1 MEQLIDM
8 VVVSFERTKTHAM
21 PQCVE
26 SGSAYGFMQRVS
38 VAMAGVVPL
47 LSRFTCA
54 HLRQV
59 LSVSTL
65 CLFSVSVGVQ
75 LVCNFVP
82 AQRTQRVSVAMAG
95 VVLSV
100 SVRRVML
107 DVLLITSRIAIG
119 TGTARIAM
127 VINVHG
133 VCWCVTSVGFVQS
146 HTQVTHKLHTTDTE
160 NTYCVLRTRRR

>member
-82 AQRTQRVSVAMAG
+82 AQRMQRVSVAMAG

-119 TGTARIAM
+119 TGTARIA
-127 VINVHG
+127 INVQ
-133 VCWCVTSVGFVQS
+133 CNFSVTSV
-146 HTQVTHKLHTTDTE
+146 
-160 NTYCVLRTRRR
+160 

>member
-47 LSRFTCA
+47 RSRVTCA

-82 AQRTQRVSVAMAG
+82 AQRTAGMQRVSVAMAG

-119 TGTARIAM
+119 TGTARIA
-127 VINVHG
+127 INVQ
-133 VCWCVTSVGFVQS
+133 CNFSVTSV
-146 HTQVTHKLHTTDTE
+146 
-160 NTYCVLRTRRR
+160 

>member
-82 AQRTQRVSVAMAG
+82 AQRMQRVSMRVSVAMAG

-119 TGTARIAM
+119 TGTARIA
-127 VINVHG
+127 INVQ
-133 VCWCVTSVGFVQS
+133 CNFSVTSV
-146 HTQVTHKLHTTDTE
+146 
-160 NTYCVLRTRRR
+160 

>member
-21 PQCVE
+21 RQCVE

-82 AQRTQRVSVAMAG
+82 AQRMQRVSVAMAG

-133 VCWCVTSVGFVQS
+133 VCWCVTSV
-146 HTQVTHKLHTTDTE
+146 
-160 NTYCVLRTRRR
+160 

>member
-1 MEQLIDM
+1 
-8 VVVSFERTKTHAM
+8 
-21 PQCVE
+21 
-26 SGSAYGFMQRVS
+26 
-38 VAMAGVVPL
+38 MAGVVPL

-82 AQRTQRVSVAMAG
+82 AQRMQRVSMRVSVAMAG

-133 VCWCVTSVGFVQS
+133 VCWCVTSV
-146 HTQVTHKLHTTDTE
+146 
-160 NTYCVLRTRRR
+160 

>member
-75 LVCNFVP
+75 LVCNFSVTFYFVP
-82 AQRTQRVSVAMAG
+82 AQRMQRVSVAMAG
-95 VVLSV
+95 VGLSV
-100 SVRRVML
+100 SARVR
-107 DVLLITSRIAIG
+107 IS
-119 TGTARIAM
+119 
-127 VINVHG
+127 
-133 VCWCVTSVGFVQS
+133 
-146 HTQVTHKLHTTDTE
+146 
-160 NTYCVLRTRRR
+160 

>member
-38 VAMAGVVPL
+38 VAMACVVPL

-54 HLRQV
+54 RLRQV

-82 AQRTQRVSVAMAG
+82 AQRMQRVSVAMAG

-133 VCWCVTSVGFVQS
+133 VCWCVTSV
-146 HTQVTHKLHTTDTE
+146 
-160 NTYCVLRTRRR
+160 

>member
-38 VAMAGVVPL
+38 VAMACVVPL

-54 HLRQV
+54 RLRQV

-82 AQRTQRVSVAMAG
+82 AQRMQRVSVAMAG
-95 VVLSV
+95 VGLSV
-100 SVRRVML
+100 SARVRMVVYHDGTEYGMHCTVLEL
-107 DVLLITSRIAIG
+107 DID
-119 TGTARIAM
+119 
-127 VINVHG
+127 
-133 VCWCVTSVGFVQS
+133 
-146 HTQVTHKLHTTDTE
+146 K
-160 NTYCVLRTRRR
+160 

>member
-21 PQCVE
+21 LQCVE

-82 AQRTQRVSVAMAG
+82 AQRMQRVSVAMAG

-133 VCWCVTSVGFVQS
+133 VCWCVTSV
-146 HTQVTHKLHTTDTE
+146 
-160 NTYCVLRTRRR
+160 

>member
-82 AQRTQRVSVAMAG
+82 AQRMQRVSVAMAG
-95 VVLSV
+95 VGLSV
-100 SVRRVML
+100 SARVRMVVYHDGTEYCMHCTVLEL
-107 DVLLITSRIAIG
+107 DID
-119 TGTARIAM
+119 
-127 VINVHG
+127 
-133 VCWCVTSVGFVQS
+133 
-146 HTQVTHKLHTTDTE
+146 K
-160 NTYCVLRTRRR
+160 

>member
-82 AQRTQRVSVAMAG
+82 AQRMQRVSMRVSVAMAG

-133 VCWCVTSVGFVQS
+133 VCWCVTSV
-146 HTQVTHKLHTTDTE
+146 
-160 NTYCVLRTRRR
+160 

>member
-75 LVCNFVP
+75 LVCCAGSAYAARVRGHGWRR
-82 AQRTQRVSVAMAG
+82 AQRIS
-95 VVLSV
+95 
-100 SVRRVML
+100 
-107 DVLLITSRIAIG
+107 
-119 TGTARIAM
+119 
-127 VINVHG
+127 
-133 VCWCVTSVGFVQS
+133 
-146 HTQVTHKLHTTDTE
+146 
-160 NTYCVLRTRRR
+160 

>member
-26 SGSAYGFMQRVS
+26 SGSAYGFM
-38 VAMAGVVPL
+38 
-47 LSRFTCA
+47 
-54 HLRQV
+54 
-59 LSVSTL
+59 
-65 CLFSVSVGVQ
+65 
-75 LVCNFVP
+75 
-82 AQRTQRVSVAMAG
+82 QRVSVAMAG

-133 VCWCVTSVGFVQS
+133 VCWCVTSV
-146 HTQVTHKLHTTDTE
+146 
-160 NTYCVLRTRRR
+160 

>member
-38 VAMAGVVPL
+38 VAMACVVPL

-54 HLRQV
+54 RLRQV

-75 LVCNFVP
+75 LVCNFSVTLCRLSVCSACP
-82 AQRTQRVSVAMAG
+82 WPWLASGSAYQRVSVWLYIMMVPSMACIAPC
-95 VVLSV
+95 LS
-100 SVRRVML
+100 S
-107 DVLLITSRIAIG
+107 I
-119 TGTARIAM
+119 
-127 VINVHG
+127 
-133 VCWCVTSVGFVQS
+133 
-146 HTQVTHKLHTTDTE
+146 
-160 NTYCVLRTRRR
+160 

>member
-1 MEQLIDM
+1 MDM
-8 VVVSFERTKTHAM
+8 VAVSFERTKTHAM

-82 AQRTQRVSVAMAG
+82 AQRMQRVSVAMAG

-133 VCWCVTSVGFVQS
+133 VCWCVTSV
-146 HTQVTHKLHTTDTE
+146 
-160 NTYCVLRTRRR
+160 

>member
-1 MEQLIDM
+1 
-8 VVVSFERTKTHAM
+8 
-21 PQCVE
+21 
-26 SGSAYGFMQRVS
+26 
-38 VAMAGVVPL
+38 MAGVVPL
-47 LSRFTCA
+47 LSRFTGA

-82 AQRTQRVSVAMAG
+82 AQRMQRVSMRVSVAMAG

-133 VCWCVTSVGFVQS
+133 CLLVCNFSVTSV
-146 HTQVTHKLHTTDTE
+146 
-160 NTYCVLRTRRR
+160 

>member
-127 VINVHG
+127 VIHVQG
-133 VCWCVTSVGFVQS
+133 VCWCVTSV
-146 HTQVTHKLHTTDTE
+146 
-160 NTYCVLRTRRR
+160 

>member
-38 VAMAGVVPL
+38 VAMACVVPL

-54 HLRQV
+54 RLRQV

-82 AQRTQRVSVAMAG
+82 AQRMQRVSVAMAG

-127 VINVHG
+127 VIHVHG
-133 VCWCVTSVGFVQS
+133 VCWCVTSV
-146 HTQVTHKLHTTDTE
+146 
-160 NTYCVLRTRRR
+160 

>member
-1 MEQLIDM
+1 
-8 VVVSFERTKTHAM
+8 
-21 PQCVE
+21 
-26 SGSAYGFMQRVS
+26 
-38 VAMAGVVPL
+38 MAGVVPL

-82 AQRTQRVSVAMAG
+82 AQRMQRVSVAMAG

-133 VCWCVTSVGFVQS
+133 VCWCVTSV
-146 HTQVTHKLHTTDTE
+146 
-160 NTYCVLRTRRR
+160 

>member
-82 AQRTQRVSVAMAG
+82 AQRMQRVSVAMAG

-133 VCWCVTSVGFVQS
+133 VCWCVTSV
-146 HTQVTHKLHTTDTE
+146 
-160 NTYCVLRTRRR
+160 

>member
-47 LSRFTCA
+47 LSRFTGA

-82 AQRTQRVSVAMAG
+82 AQRMQRVSVAMAG

-100 SVRRVML
+100 SARVRMVVYHDGTEYGMHCTVLEL
-107 DVLLITSRIAIG
+107 DID
-119 TGTARIAM
+119 
-127 VINVHG
+127 
-133 VCWCVTSVGFVQS
+133 
-146 HTQVTHKLHTTDTE
+146 K
-160 NTYCVLRTRRR
+160 

>member
-1 MEQLIDM
+1 M

-38 VAMAGVVPL
+38 VAMACVVPL

-54 HLRQV
+54 RLRQV

-82 AQRTQRVSVAMAG
+82 AQRMQRVSVAMAG

-100 SVRRVML
+100 SARVRMVVYHDGTEYGMHCTVLEL
-107 DVLLITSRIAIG
+107 DID
-119 TGTARIAM
+119 
-127 VINVHG
+127 
-133 VCWCVTSVGFVQS
+133 
-146 HTQVTHKLHTTDTE
+146 K
-160 NTYCVLRTRRR
+160 

>member
-82 AQRTQRVSVAMAG
+82 AQIMQRVSVAMAG

-100 SVRRVML
+100 SARVRGHGWRRAAAFPLHRCSSTSSAVREHAVF
-107 DVLLITSRIAIG
+107 VLCVS
-119 TGTARIAM
+119 
-127 VINVHG
+127 
-133 VCWCVTSVGFVQS
+133 WCAT
-146 HTQVTHKLHTTDTE
+146 
-160 NTYCVLRTRRR
+160 CV

>member
-47 LSRFTCA
+47 LSRFTGA

-82 AQRTQRVSVAMAG
+82 AQRMQRVSMRVSVAMAG

-133 VCWCVTSVGFVQS
+133 VCWCVTSV
-146 HTQVTHKLHTTDTE
+146 
-160 NTYCVLRTRRR
+160 

>member
-38 VAMAGVVPL
+38 VAMACVVPL

-54 HLRQV
+54 RLRQV

-82 AQRTQRVSVAMAG
+82 AQRMQRVSMRVSVAMAG

-133 VCWCVTSVGFVQS
+133 VCWCVTSV
-146 HTQVTHKLHTTDTE
+146 
-160 NTYCVLRTRRR
+160 

>member
-8 VVVSFERTKTHAM
+8 VVVSFECTKTHAM

-26 SGSAYGFMQRVS
+26 SGSAYSFM
-38 VAMAGVVPL
+38 
-47 LSRFTCA
+47 
-54 HLRQV
+54 
-59 LSVSTL
+59 
-65 CLFSVSVGVQ
+65 
-75 LVCNFVP
+75 
-82 AQRTQRVSVAMAG
+82 QRVSVAMAG

-133 VCWCVTSVGFVQS
+133 VCWCVTSV
-146 HTQVTHKLHTTDTE
+146 
-160 NTYCVLRTRRR
+160 

>member
-38 VAMAGVVPL
+38 VAMAGVV
-47 LSRFTCA
+47 
-54 HLRQV
+54 
-59 LSVSTL
+59 
-65 CLFSVSVGVQ
+65 
-75 LVCNFVP
+75 
-82 AQRTQRVSVAMAG
+82 
-95 VVLSV
+95 LSV

-127 VINVHG
+127 VIHVQG
-133 VCWCVTSVGFVQS
+133 VCWCVTSV
-146 HTQVTHKLHTTDTE
+146 
-160 NTYCVLRTRRR
+160 

>member
-82 AQRTQRVSVAMAG
+82 AQRMQRASVAMAG

-133 VCWCVTSVGFVQS
+133 VCWCVTSV
-146 HTQVTHKLHTTDTE
+146 
-160 NTYCVLRTRRR
+160 

>member
-38 VAMAGVVPL
+38 VAMACVVPL

-82 AQRTQRVSVAMAG
+82 AQRMQRVSVAMAG

-100 SVRRVML
+100 CSACPWPWLASCRCFL
-107 DVLLITSRIAIG
+107 ASPVLIYVECA
-119 TGTARIAM
+119 ARSK
-127 VINVHG
+127 
-133 VCWCVTSVGFVQS
+133 CSLCQLW
-146 HTQVTHKLHTTDTE
+146 
-160 NTYCVLRTRRR
+160 